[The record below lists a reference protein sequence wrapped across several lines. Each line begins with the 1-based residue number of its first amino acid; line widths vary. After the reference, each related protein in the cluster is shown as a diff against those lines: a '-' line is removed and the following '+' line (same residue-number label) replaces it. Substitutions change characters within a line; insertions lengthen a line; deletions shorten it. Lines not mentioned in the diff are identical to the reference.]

1 MGSSSSSHSLP
12 PAKYTALV
20 ATVSFLAGYTLPK
33 IIEYLLPTKRQSTAV
48 DTEVKEEKKSRPRRS
63 KMANAASTRGDW
75 SGKAL
80 KLMLCVRT
88 DLEMGKGKI
97 AAQCGHAVSGIM
109 QDLLYYDQDLLQQWI
124 GSNVTT
130 ISFSSPHLLHF
141 LHCKDN
147 GQPKI
152 AVKVRTEEALMQLE
166 KDAIAK
172 DLPTCMIRDA
182 GRTQIAPNSKTVLA
196 IGPGPKDLV
205 NKVTGSLKL
214 L

>member
-124 GSNVTT
+124 
-130 ISFSSPHLLHF
+130 
-141 LHCKDN
+141 DN